1 MPDKAH
7 LETARIVLAL
17 DTAIVAFRAGESS
30 DVRALD
36 SASRLLDDL
45 ADDAASEHAG
55 RADGQPRVP
64 RRPDSVELEILT
76 ALADTYGAEMLTNTS
91 LGYALR
97 LVARHG
103 GVAFVQRVLW
113 GESASDAQLSVMLTA
128 ARAAFT
134 QISLAFPDVFLAD
147 ANAVLVGFM
156 SRPPG
161 PPTSKNGGNRE

>member
-1 MPDKAH
+1 MQSEWNFKPKISAFHTAPQFPESKIQFPTRPIKKPHALCLRLTPRSPRLGQGSLRTYAH
-7 LETARIVLAL
+7 W
-17 DTAIVAFRAGESS
+17 
-30 DVRALD
+30 
-36 SASRLLDDL
+36 
-45 ADDAASEHAG
+45 
-55 RADGQPRVP
+55 
-64 RRPDSVELEILT
+64 
-76 ALADTYGAEMLTNTS
+76 TYGAEMLTNTS

-97 LVARHG
+97 LVARRG

-113 GESASDAQLSVMLTA
+113 GESASDAQLSVMLMG

-134 QISLAFPDVFLAD
+134 KISHAFPDVFLAD